1 MGKIKSPALTLILF
15 LWIGLLCAQENGGS
29 SQTPVNLRLFQLTLP
44 RDHLLGDWYGM
55 RSELEEQGFTPT
67 LSFVTDIAANPI
79 GGRDQGVTQADNLG
93 LDPLFE

>member
-1 MGKIKSPALTLILF
+1 
-15 LWIGLLCAQENGGS
+15 
-29 SQTPVNLRLFQLTLP
+29 
-44 RDHLLGDWYGM
+44 M

-67 LSFVTDIAANPI
+67 LSLVTDIAANPI